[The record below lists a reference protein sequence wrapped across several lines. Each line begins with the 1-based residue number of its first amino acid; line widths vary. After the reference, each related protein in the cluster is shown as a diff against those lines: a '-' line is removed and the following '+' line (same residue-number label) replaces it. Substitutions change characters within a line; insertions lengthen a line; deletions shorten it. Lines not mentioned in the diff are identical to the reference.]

1 LPHREHRVD
10 CRQGRQHK
18 HGRLLLVEGGII
30 GITKSIAK
38 EVASERICVDAV
50 SPAVIRTKILNQL
63 TPPQMD
69 YMVQRIPIKRTGK
82 LEGVAAVVHFLA
94 NRDCSFI
101 TCQCYDAS
109 EGCTTY

>member
-1 LPHREHRVD
+1 
-10 CRQGRQHK
+10 
-18 HGRLLLVEGGII
+18 
-30 GITKSIAK
+30 
-38 EVASERICVDAV
+38 
-50 SPAVIRTKILNQL
+50 
-63 TPPQMD
+63 MD